1 MAEGW
6 RLGTKFHSPIYVHSH
21 VRTFEK
27 NILQQETFLRSLD
40 YLNDAMKNRIDII
53 IDTFADEIKRYE
65 QDGVN
70 LEVLFKD
77 FESFRKESET
87 FISLKKSFSRLQV
100 QYEKKPIL

>member
-40 YLNDAMKNRIDII
+40 YLNDAMKNRIEII
-53 IDTFADEIKRYE
+53 INTFAEEIKRYK

-70 LEVLFKD
+70 LKALFED
-77 FESFRKESET
+77 FERFRKESET

-100 QYEKKPIL
+100 QYEKKPIV